1 MSGHLDD
8 LLSAHV
14 DGELTPQ
21 EQAVVNAHVGVC
33 AACRAELTATER
45 AKRWLTGL
53 PEVQPPFGFYER
65 MLLDGSGPRSKQG
78 RWSVRVGAVS
88 LAATA
93 SIWFGVIGLAGV
105 NGSRPGG
112 MPPLSSFV
120 NLHLHASTPKQEKA
134 AAPAIEQEAVR
145 RGLPSELSGG
155 FHLYRLAEQGEETWA
170 LYTDYRQVISV
181 FVEPA
186 VIDPAELPGGSSLQ
200 RFDDQVVWLVPTEAG
215 QAVMAQ
221 RGDNVVVVMGELV
234 GGTSVAEEVH
244 PPTIGDSI
252 LDHVDAAGR
261 GLFEAFGLG

>member
-1 MSGHLDD
+1 M
-8 LLSAHV
+8 
-14 DGELTPQ
+14 
-21 EQAVVNAHVGVC
+21 
-33 AACRAELTATER
+33 
-45 AKRWLTGL
+45 
-53 PEVQPPFGFYER
+53 
-65 MLLDGSGPRSKQG
+65 
-78 RWSVRVGAVS
+78 
-88 LAATA
+88 
-93 SIWFGVIGLAGV
+93 IGLAGV

-120 NLHLHASTPKQEKA
+120 NLHLHTSTPKQEQA

-155 FHLYRLAEQGEETWA
+155 FQLYRLAEQGEETWA

-186 VIDPAELPGGSSLQ
+186 VIHPGSSQAAAPLQ
-200 RFDDQVVWLVPTEAG
+200 RIDDQVVWLVPTEAG

-221 RGDNVVVVMGELV
+221 RGDSVVVVMGELV

-244 PPTIGDSI
+244 TPTIGGSI
-252 LDHVDAAGR
+252 LDHVDVAGR